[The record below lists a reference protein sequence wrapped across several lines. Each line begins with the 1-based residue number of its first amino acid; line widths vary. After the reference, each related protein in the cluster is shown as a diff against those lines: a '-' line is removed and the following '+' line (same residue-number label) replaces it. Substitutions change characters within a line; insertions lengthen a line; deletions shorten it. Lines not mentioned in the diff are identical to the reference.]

1 MWVQI
6 NVDWYPHEWFHCVVT
21 ETENIEVVENDHK
34 KCDREARQIK
44 KGMNL
49 KKVVKKKR
57 KGYIIL
63 K

>member
-1 MWVQI
+1 MVSLRC
-6 NVDWYPHEWFHCVVT
+6 DRDREYRS
-21 ETENIEVVENDHK
+21 VVENDHK